1 MMSDNR
7 SVVTMI
13 LPTKLNIPPLRPSSV
28 KRENLI
34 SRMNAG
40 LMSGGS
46 FARRLTL
53 VAAPAGFGKTTLVRQ
68 WLNEAEVTT
77 LWLSLDPEDNDLHR
91 FFSYLAA
98 ATGRMKNVGRSTE
111 GLLASPQ
118 MVPPRSLATSL
129 IHDISVAKESFL
141 LVLDDYHCLTD
152 AGIQEGVAYAIEH
165 LPDNC
170 HLVITTR
177 EQPKLPLSRYRARG
191 QVVEI
196 GEPDLRFSLSESELF
211 LQETLGLG
219 VSAEQA
225 QSLRER
231 TEGWAAGLQLAAVAL
246 QSRWEASK
254 DIENKEGDYS
264 LTFAGDD
271 RLVADYLVDEV
282 LAGQPD
288 DRIRFLYYTSIVE
301 RLNGELANALT
312 NRVDGHDELI
322 RLEKKNLFLLPV
334 DNRYQWF
341 RYHSLFGGLL
351 RNRLQQNEPEM
362 VTKLHGRAAEW
373 FATNNYPDQ
382 AIHHALLGA
391 DKERAAELIELVGRP
406 MLLRGEV
413 ASLHRWLQNF
423 SREFIVSRPDLLSIE
438 FGTRLVAEV
447 IIADPDLTDA
457 ELVSAIEIV
466 AKSNR
471 PEDEK
476 DALTGELVAH
486 RMATAASHRNSERAL
501 SLAYQAMEYAPADNL
516 YLLAYLNMGLG
527 FVYQISNQVSEA
539 ETAFKSSVDYATK
552 LDSQLIRLNSIN
564 GLAELYEIQGQLSQA
579 QDTHKQALALAT
591 GKSGEQSPVAS
602 IAYLGLA
609 KIARERN
616 ELDAANEFL
625 DKALSLARLGAFIG
639 LELDAM
645 ITRALVRRAGQRWRD
660 AQDALDEAEAL
671 VRTSGDMELL
681 QRIGAFASRIW
692 LAQNDRSKAIQWARS
707 NRLTVADPVIEF
719 LEIEYLTLARILLA
733 DKENEAVI
741 DLLDRWQPAAEAS
754 GRHARLIEMLLLR
767 GLAQFEQGNIQEA
780 TLVLGRALKLA
791 APEGFVRIFADEGP
805 STVKPLQETIK
816 QFGKQWPLSLV
827 EYSQRLVTIIAG
839 ESKTLP
845 TRQEETLLLDP
856 LSEREIQIL
865 KLIAAGLSNKEIAG
879 ELFLTVGTVKTYTHQ
894 LYGKLGVSRRTEA
907 VDKAREKGII

>member
-1 MMSDNR
+1 
-7 SVVTMI
+7 
-13 LPTKLNIPPLRPSSV
+13 
-28 KRENLI
+28 
-34 SRMNAG
+34 
-40 LMSGGS
+40 
-46 FARRLTL
+46 
-53 VAAPAGFGKTTLVRQ
+53 
-68 WLNEAEVTT
+68 
-77 LWLSLDPEDNDLHR
+77 
-91 FFSYLAA
+91 
-98 ATGRMKNVGRSTE
+98 
-111 GLLASPQ
+111 
-118 MVPPRSLATSL
+118 
-129 IHDISVAKESFL
+129 
-141 LVLDDYHCLTD
+141 
-152 AGIQEGVAYAIEH
+152 
-165 LPDNC
+165 
-170 HLVITTR
+170 
-177 EQPKLPLSRYRARG
+177 
-191 QVVEI
+191 
-196 GEPDLRFSLSESELF
+196 
-211 LQETLGLG
+211 
-219 VSAEQA
+219 
-225 QSLRER
+225 
-231 TEGWAAGLQLAAVAL
+231 
-246 QSRWEASK
+246 
-254 DIENKEGDYS
+254 
-264 LTFAGDD
+264 
-271 RLVADYLVDEV
+271 
-282 LAGQPD
+282 
-288 DRIRFLYYTSIVE
+288 
-301 RLNGELANALT
+301 
-312 NRVDGHDELI
+312 
-322 RLEKKNLFLLPV
+322 
-334 DNRYQWF
+334 
-341 RYHSLFGGLL
+341 
-351 RNRLQQNEPEM
+351 
-362 VTKLHGRAAEW
+362 
-373 FATNNYPDQ
+373 
-382 AIHHALLGA
+382 
-391 DKERAAELIELVGRP
+391 
-406 MLLRGEV
+406 
-413 ASLHRWLQNF
+413 
-423 SREFIVSRPDLLSIE
+423 
-438 FGTRLVAEV
+438 
-447 IIADPDLTDA
+447 
-457 ELVSAIEIV
+457 
-466 AKSNR
+466 
-471 PEDEK
+471 
-476 DALTGELVAH
+476 
-486 RMATAASHRNSERAL
+486 
-501 SLAYQAMEYAPADNL
+501 MEYAPADNL

-719 LEIEYLTLARILLA
+719 LEIEYLTLARILSA